1 MQERFKG
8 GVAAVWGGN
17 RYRANAMRGET
28 EEKRGEAARPFAG
41 CFEGGDCAPSALR
54 LCGRK
59 DRKVEK
65 PGVPARGRAHPLFS
79 IGW

>member
-41 CFEGGDCAPSALR
+41 CFGGATVRPQRCAFAAGKIERWKSRVCPQGGGHTR
-54 LCGRK
+54 
-59 DRKVEK
+59 
-65 PGVPARGRAHPLFS
+65 FS
-79 IGW
+79 V